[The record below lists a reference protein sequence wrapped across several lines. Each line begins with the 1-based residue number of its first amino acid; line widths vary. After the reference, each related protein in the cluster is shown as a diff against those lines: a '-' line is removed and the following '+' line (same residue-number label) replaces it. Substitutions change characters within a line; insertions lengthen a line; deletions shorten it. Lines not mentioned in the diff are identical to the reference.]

1 MVQFEIN
8 NVDSETVGI
17 IFLEG
22 VYDELTK
29 PPVPKDT
36 LVNDW
41 TDQHGKERDVAN
53 RVYKSRSLQ
62 LPIMIEGNSRAD
74 FLIKKQAFVALLIS
88 GYFNLK
94 CYDINR
100 QFNLIYIDANDFK
113 DYGSYCTMNL
123 QVEDDYPQ
131 LNTPIA

>member
-1 MVQFEIN
+1 MAQFEVNDI
-8 NVDSETVGI
+8 DSKIGGVT
-17 IFLEG
+17 FLEG

-41 TDQHGKERDVAN
+41 ADEHGKERDAAN
-53 RVYKSRSLQ
+53 RVYKSRPLQ

-74 FLIKKQAFVALLIS
+74 FLTKKQAFVALLLS

-100 QFNLIYIDANDFK
+100 QFNLIYVDANDFK
-113 DYGSYCTMNL
+113 DYGTYCTMKL
-123 QVEDDYPQ
+123 LVEDDYPH